1 MSDIGLTRQYIVDAT
16 GRQVGVIL
24 PIEEYQALVR
34 LQKRPVRRPRQGAKP
49 ALEPLYGALRH
60 LGGVVASTAEI
71 DAARREL
78 WADWNESDAPDL
90 KR

>member
-1 MSDIGLTRQYIVDAT
+1 MSNGGMVRQYVVDTT
-16 GRQVGVIL
+16 GKQIGVIL

-34 LQKRPVRRPRQGAKP
+34 LQGRPARRSRQEARP

-71 DAARREL
+71 DEARREL
-78 WADWNESDAPDL
+78 WAAWDRSDAL
-90 KR
+90 